1 LDFRY
6 FLKGMLLPP
15 FTQILLL
22 LFAWKIRRRAPK
34 TSWAICFVA
43 IISLWILSTPVVA
56 SYLAR
61 TLEQNMALSSEQ
73 LEDIQADAIVILA
86 GSQREYAP
94 EFGEP
99 VSGEVQLL
107 RVRYGAFLQRKTGLP
122 VLLSGGSVRGDEQR
136 SLAETM
142 AYDFEQ
148 GYKQKARWLEKNSR
162 TTAENARYS
171 YTILAAANKTDIL
184 LVTSSSHMMRAK
196 WIFEQ
201 VGFNVFPSPTH
212 FTDRDSLNINSF
224 MPSAGSLELSSDVIH
239 EWLGYMVYRFLE

>member
-1 LDFRY
+1 MDFRY

-22 LFAWKIRRRAPK
+22 LFAWKIRHRATK
-34 TSWAICFVA
+34 TSWTVCFIAVF
-43 IISLWILSTPVVA
+43 SLWIFSTPVVA
-56 SYLAR
+56 TFLAR
-61 TLEQNMALSSEQ
+61 TLEQNPALSSRQ
-73 LEDIQADAIVILA
+73 LEDVQADAIVIL
-86 GSQREYAP
+86 SSRQNEYAP

-99 VSGEVQLL
+99 VSGNEQLG

-142 AYDFEQ
+142 AYDFEK
-148 GYKQKARWLEKNSR
+148 GYGQKVSWMEKNSR

-171 YTILAAANKTDIL
+171 YNILATENKTTII
-184 LVTSSSHMMRAK
+184 LVTSSLHMMRAK

-201 VGFNVFPSPTH
+201 VGFNVLPSPTN
-212 FTDRDSLNINSF
+212 FIDRGSLNFNSF
-224 MPSAGSLELSSDVIH
+224 MPSANSLELSSEVIH
-239 EWLGYMVYRFLE
+239 EWLGYFAYQIFE